1 MRSLRL
7 APSILAADFANLGAA
22 VKQATEAG
30 ADYIHVDI
38 MDGVFV
44 PSISMGFPIISAIK
58 PYTDRFMDVHLMIID
73 PIRYIP
79 ECANAGAN
87 IITVHYEACGDKL
100 AETLRMIRHYK
111 CKAGLAIK
119 PDTPIEKV
127 VPYLEMIDMVLI
139 MTVEP
144 GFGGQQ
150 YISACTEKIKT
161 MRQIID
167 KSDYPQ
173 IRIQVDGGIN
183 LRTVH
188 TVIQAGADVIVAGT
202 CIFRNYIADN
212 IDQFKRVFDMYEYV

>member
-1 MRSLRL
+1 ML
-7 APSILAADFANLGAA
+7 
-22 VKQATEAG
+22 
-30 ADYIHVDI
+30 
-38 MDGVFV
+38 
-44 PSISMGFPIISAIK
+44 
-58 PYTDRFMDVHLMIID
+58 
-73 PIRYIP
+73 
-79 ECANAGAN
+79 
-87 IITVHYEACGDKL
+87 TVHYEACGDKL

-150 YISACTEKIKT
+150 YISACTEKIKA

-173 IRIQVDGGIN
+173 VRIQVDGGIN

-202 CIFRNYIADN
+202 CVFRNYIADN